1 MEQHSVEGERQ
12 TTCAQTRPVQIR
24 RDVVKTVKYTD
35 ILESDWAFFRY
46 MVKEIL
52 LKEAPL

>member
-1 MEQHSVEGERQ
+1 MEGERQ
-12 TTCAQTRPVQIR
+12 TTYAQTRPVQIR

-35 ILESDWAFFRY
+35 ILESDWVFFRY
-46 MVKEIL
+46 KVREVL